1 MYITCEQYEYLLES
15 VTSSHEYYPSL
26 SHCTFTREF
35 FLSHPRIKRKKFST
49 TLSLQLE
56 DEQHHRRPWCRIN
69 DSRYQSENGTK
80 KKKKRNVHNSQIRI
94 DRFHPFPERRKFR
107 SNEVLRA
114 TKRRRLFSL
123 IDEREGGRKGGERR
137 KGDGGWT
144 ALFLFSFLRF
154 RSPRDKATLR
164 SSSLVISRPTLR
176 RSDRRFSFLSLS
188 LSLFFFRSELFTFY
202 SKNH

>member
-1 MYITCEQYEYLLES
+1 MNICWKVLPPLMNIIL
-15 VTSSHEYYPSL
+15 PSPTVL
-26 SHCTFTREF
+26 SLVNF
-35 FLSHPRIKRKKFST
+35 FLSHPRIKRKKFFT

-80 KKKKRNVHNSQIRI
+80 KKKKETYII
-94 DRFHPFPERRKFR
+94 RKFESIAFTPSPR
-107 SNEVLRA
+107 EENFGQTRCYARQRGDGYFLWSTR
-114 TKRRRLFSL
+114 
-123 IDEREGGRKGGERR
+123 EREGGRKGGERR

-164 SSSLVISRPTLR
+164 SSASSLVISRPTLR

-202 SKNH
+202 SKDH

>member
-35 FLSHPRIKRKKFST
+35 FLSHPRIKRKKFFT

-80 KKKKRNVHNSQIRI
+80 KKKKETYII
-94 DRFHPFPERRKFR
+94 RKFESIAFTPSPR
-107 SNEVLRA
+107 EENFGRGVTRDKEA
-114 TKRRRLFSL
+114 TAIFFDR
-123 IDEREGGRKGGERR
+123 REGGREERR
-137 KGDGGWT
+137 RKEERRWRMNGSFP
-144 ALFLFSFLRF
+144 FLVPPLPFTTRQSHASIL
-154 RSPRDKATLR
+154 L
-164 SSSLVISRPTLR
+164 SR
-176 RSDRRFSFLSLS
+176 
-188 LSLFFFRSELFTFY
+188 
-202 SKNH
+202 N

>member
-80 KKKKRNVHNSQIRI
+80 KKKKETYII
-94 DRFHPFPERRKFR
+94 RKFESIAFTPSPR
-107 SNEVLRA
+107 EENFGQTRCYARQRGDGYFLWSTRGREGGKEA
-114 TKRRRLFSL
+114 KGGKEMADERLFS
-123 IDEREGGRKGGERR
+123 
-137 KGDGGWT
+137 
-144 ALFLFSFLRF
+144 FS
-154 RSPRDKATLR
+154 R
-164 SSSLVISRPTLR
+164 SSASVHHATKP
-176 RSDRRFSFLSLS
+176 RFDPPLS
-188 LSLFFFRSELFTFY
+188 
-202 SKNH
+202 